1 MLGEKLVEQLRK
13 GLKMTLMRGG
23 REAGWK
29 GRRGSGGGEGGGQRR
44 MWGNWE
50 KDEEMLRLSW
60 GKVEAKLEEQLEDQA
75 GGVGGGKVSRG
86 FLVMKKNPVNLKLL

>member
-29 GRRGSGGGEGGGQRR
+29 GSRGSGGGEG
-44 MWGNWE
+44 E
-50 KDEEMLRLSW
+50 
-60 GKVEAKLEEQLEDQA
+60 
-75 GGVGGGKVSRG
+75 GGGRG
-86 FLVMKKNPVNLKLL
+86 GWAEEDVGTLGKR